1 MQYYLFF
8 CLLIVSVTCSHA
20 VDDVA
25 TETCE
30 NKQTIILEVGH
41 TEIFKVGERINN
53 LARAFNVREGFTRSD
68 DTLPERLMTEPLQS
82 GASKGHIISK
92 EDLKQMLDEYYTAR
106 GWDLTTGIP
115 TREKLS
121 ELGLGYVVEQLKV

>member
-1 MQYYLFF
+1 
-8 CLLIVSVTCSHA
+8 
-20 VDDVA
+20 
-25 TETCE
+25 
-30 NKQTIILEVGH
+30 
-41 TEIFKVGERINN
+41 
-53 LARAFNVREGFTRSD
+53 GFTRSD

-92 EDLKQMLDEYYTAR
+92 EDLKQMLEEYYTAR

-121 ELGLGYVVEQLKV
+121 ELGLGYVAEQLKV